1 MLFSPFGLPR
11 LWRHTSVSVASS
23 EHVVIM
29 TCIHFNSM
37 KYWQS
42 WSGRNRNYGNRKWTL
57 VGSHTLLLVLSK
69 ERGFW
74 RLISCNHNCQCPLP
88 LHKQVS
94 SEQGCDCLRRSLIY
108 FQISIYIYII
118 YKLNKYIYIAM
129 QYVWSFCY
137 GIVCYNPF
145 LTFLDTSDHFSCP
158 ISPLWHSTWT
168 HELLT
173 KRDNSTL
180 YCAKIPWQFISVQT
194 FTCISRGHLCKQ
206 HLSCWIRIC

>member
-23 EHVVIM
+23 EHVVII
-29 TCIHFNSM
+29 CIHFNSM

-57 VGSHTLLLVLSK
+57 VGSHTLLLVLPK
-69 ERGFW
+69 ETGFW
-74 RLISCNHNCQCPLP
+74 RSISCNHNCQCPLP

-108 FQISIYIYII
+108 YQISIYII
-118 YKLNKYIYIAM
+118 YQYIYTYTNAICVKFLLWYCLL
-129 QYVWSFCY
+129 Q
-137 GIVCYNPF
+137 PF
-145 LTFLDTSDHFSCP
+145 LDFSWHKWPLLMSHFTSLAFNLDPWAPDKHAMAVHF
-158 ISPLWHSTWT
+158 
-168 HELLT
+168 
-173 KRDNSTL
+173 
-180 YCAKIPWQFISVQT
+180 CANIHLNIHF
-194 FTCISRGHLCKQ
+194 GHLCKQ